1 MFGLRFYNQFS
12 RVDPSLRLKNRSAP
26 LQTKAEVEGAYQ
38 SEEEV
43 QVRVPPGL
51 EYDDIDDL
59 PPASYQ
65 QRYAVTRGGT
75 HAEDG
80 TNCGSLNGRPNEPL
94 DDRVGL

>member
-1 MFGLRFYNQFS
+1 MFGLKFYNKFS
-12 RVDPSLRLKNRSAP
+12 RVNPSLRLKDRSGP
-26 LQTKAEVEGAYQ
+26 LQAKSEVGNTYQ

-43 QVRVPPGL
+43 QVRVPSGL
-51 EYDDIDDL
+51 EHDDIDDL

-65 QRYAVTRGGT
+65 QRHAVTRGGT

-80 TNCGSLNGRPNEPL
+80 TNSGSFNGRPNEPL